1 MTTHAQ
7 PHNDEP
13 LSYWSATAVPFEPP
27 PTELRASTDVA
38 IIGGGYT
45 GVSAARVLAQRGTS
59 VDVLEARSLG
69 WGASTRNGGMMIVGL
84 KYGAETLVRRYGEE
98 LGRQLFE
105 VSVEANRY
113 VEELIQGEHLDCD
126 YGRVGHMTL
135 AAKARDY
142 DSLARESE
150 CCERRFGHRTRVVS
164 RADIAQHSGSTRYH
178 GALVDDRSAGL
189 HPAKYFHGLARLAA
203 KAGARL
209 HPNTPVEGVSRVN
222 GGFRLR
228 TPQGELR
235 AREVLVATNGYTPE
249 ILPEFRR
256 RIIPFG
262 SYIVVTERL
271 DPAVAE
277 RLIPRNR
284 MMIDTKHI
292 LYYWR
297 RTPDDRLLFGGRVSF
312 TPATVEQ
319 SRQFLSRAIAEVY
332 PELAG
337 VRIEY
342 TWSGNVGFTFDL
354 MPHLGRHENQMHYA
368 MGFCGHGVAMGSYLG
383 AQIGEIMANDAAPR
397 QPFALIP
404 FPSRF
409 YYLGDPWFL
418 GLAGWWYRLLDRI

>member
-1 MTTHAQ
+1 MTTHAK
-7 PHNDEP
+7 PHDDDA
-13 LSYWSATAVPFEPP
+13 LSYWSATATPFEPP
-27 PTELRASTDVA
+27 QVDIRASTDVA

-45 GVSAARVLAQRGTS
+45 GISAARALARRGAS

-69 WGASTRNGGMMIVGL
+69 WGASTRNAGMMIVGL
-84 KYGAETLVRRYGEE
+84 KCGAETLVQKYGED

-105 VSVEANRY
+105 VSAEANRF
-113 VEELIQGEHLDCD
+113 VEELIHGQGVDCD

-135 AAKARDY
+135 AAKPRDH
-142 DSLARESE
+142 DSLQREAE
-150 CCERRFGHRTRVVS
+150 CLERRFGHRTRVLS
-164 RADIAQHSGSTRYH
+164 RADMAEQSGSTRYH
-178 GALVDDRSAGL
+178 GALVDDHSAGL

-209 HPNTPVEGVSRVN
+209 HPNTPVEAVERLD

-228 TPQGELR
+228 TPRGEVR

-249 ILPEFRR
+249 ILPDFRR

-271 DPAVAE
+271 DPTVAE

-312 TPATVEQ
+312 TPATVEE
-319 SRQFLSRAIAEVY
+319 SRRFLSRAIAEVY
-332 PELAG
+332 PELAD

-354 MPHLGRHENQMHYA
+354 MPHVGRHENQMHYA

-383 AQIGEIMANDAAPR
+383 AQIGEMIGSEAPPH
-397 QPFALIP
+397 QPFASIP
-404 FPSRF
+404 FPSRL
-409 YYLGDPWFL
+409 YYNGDPWFL
-418 GLAGWWYRLLDRI
+418 GLAGWWYRLLDRM